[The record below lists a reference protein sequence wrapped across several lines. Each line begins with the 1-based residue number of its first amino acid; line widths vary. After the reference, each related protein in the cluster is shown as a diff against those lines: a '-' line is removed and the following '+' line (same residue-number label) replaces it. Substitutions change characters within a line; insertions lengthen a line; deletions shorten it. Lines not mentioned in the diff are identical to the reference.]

1 MHVRWYVHILA
12 FSVASSF
19 SSCSISS
26 VRLRNLRLFTFS
38 FVLYFDSQLK
48 ICWIWFRMRPESS
61 IHCGMGVCERF
72 KFFSDG
78 FHSDCLFVSVL
89 NTILVTVQARTLPH
103 SLTFTQSHP
112 SSSPSFEVIRWTASF
127 SNGMCASVRVY
138 KFNSIGID
146 CFFFLDILVLSNA
159 KRYLV
164 YRQFTWF
171 EWFEY
176 YFRSILKRRHIISHA
191 FSAPRLQT
199 Q

>member
-38 FVLYFDSQLK
+38 FVLYFDFQLK

-61 IHCGMGVCERF
+61 IHCGMGVCVCEGF

-78 FHSDCLFVSVL
+78 FHFDCLFVSVL
-89 NTILVTVQARTLPH
+89 NTILVTVQERTLPH

-112 SSSPSFEVIRWTASF
+112 SSSPSFEVIRWTAFF

-146 CFFFLDILVLSNA
+146 CFFWIFWFYQMLNGIWYIVNSRDLSDLN
-159 KRYLV
+159 
-164 YRQFTWF
+164 TIF
-171 EWFEY
+171 E
-176 YFRSILKRRHIISHA
+176 A
-191 FSAPRLQT
+191 F
-199 Q
+199 